1 MSIKAA
7 IYTFIGFLLNFALF
21 ILVINHSKGWSL
33 FFFLMSG
40 VFFYVM
46 MNILFSTDDYEEAER
61 KKREENAKRP
71 IIIKGEITI
80 TTSTNPKINPNK
92 KGKILTKRF

>member
-1 MSIKAA
+1 MES
-7 IYTFIGFLLNFALF
+7 FLLP
-21 ILVINHSKGWSL
+21 
-33 FFFLMSG
+33 
-40 VFFYVM
+40 YVRC
-46 MNILFSTDDYEEAER
+46 LLLRHDEYSFSTDYYEKAER